1 MSTNLIWTFI
11 LTICVF
17 RHHLCMCTHCQ
28 VAFLSLMNQL
38 IGLLFGSRLNTKWN
52 WRVLYGWLI
61 QCEQAC
67 SQHPPHHFEIATEVA
82 VVEWSTCLSHWRS
95 WSRGSSQ
102 SLSSPLSM
110 CAWFLTSS
118 ARAMSSWLGLFFYCL
133 QSLCLQAQLVVTVGS
148 VIGHMACFSSLST
161 GLWLCLLLKVSL
173 YNSVILLALYSSIFN
188 LR

>member
-1 MSTNLIWTFI
+1 M
-11 LTICVF
+11 
-17 RHHLCMCTHCQ
+17 
-28 VAFLSLMNQL
+28 AFLPLMNQL
-38 IGLLFGSRLNTKWN
+38 IGLLFGSQSNQSEGYFNKCRLNTKWN
-52 WRVLYGWLI
+52 WRVLYGWFI

-67 SQHPPHHFEIATEVA
+67 PQHPPHHFEIATEIA
-82 VVEWSTCLSHWRS
+82 VVEWSTCLSDLRS

-102 SLSSPLSM
+102 NLSSPLSM

-133 QSLCLQAQLVVTVGS
+133 QSLCHQAQLVVTVGS
-148 VIGHMACFSSLST
+148 VFGHMACFSSLST

-173 YNSVILLALYSSIFN
+173 YDSVILLALYSSIFN